1 MKVVRRNRI
10 IYFHLILFLLFH
22 MLGELT
28 TIHDLCSDI
37 WTNIFEYFEAIDL
50 FTIFA
55 SITSAA
61 DQVLYNDFYGICFRA
76 FTLKGPTT
84 EIPAWVHMN
93 RIISMTLYE
102 TTSIKVLVHCS
113 ELRSL
118 KLVGEI
124 NWITSAIKTISQTS
138 TKLSQLTIVTSVVT
152 SLSKTLLPMLSI
164 PSLRRLEIHLD
175 EIVENT
181 EVHSF
186 FASSNSIE
194 QLIFDSG
201 TTINWN
207 EFFKAAAKCISVRLL
222 SIGLIDKNPLPITSF
237 VFNNLR
243 TLSLRLL
250 EAPFSSI
257 IQLLAITKRLV
268 KLKLTGLSNED
279 GFVVNPRWNDL
290 FEYTPTLSQVFVDL
304 SLESYFLHSFM
315 YRSFTI
321 DLLHIFFIAN
331 IGIHDT

>member
-1 MKVVRRNRI
+1 
-10 IYFHLILFLLFH
+10 
-22 MLGELT
+22 
-28 TIHDLCSDI
+28 
-37 WTNIFEYFEAIDL
+37 
-50 FTIFA
+50 
-55 SITSAA
+55 
-61 DQVLYNDFYGICFRA
+61 
-76 FTLKGPTT
+76 
-84 EIPAWVHMN
+84 
-93 RIISMTLYE
+93 MTLYE
-102 TTSIKVLVHCS
+102 TTSIEALAHYS

-164 PSLRRLEIHLD
+164 PSLRRLEIHVD

-186 FASSNSIE
+186 FAPSNSIE

-201 TTINWN
+201 TTIDWN
-207 EFFKAAAKCISVRLL
+207 EFFKAAAKCIPVRLL

-237 VFNNLR
+237 VFHNLR

-268 KLKLTGLSNED
+268 KLKLTGLANDD
-279 GFVVNPRWNDL
+279 GFVVNPRWTDL

-304 SLESYFLHSFM
+304 SLEQANESFDCEEIRTSLLILNLFLLYDGDDADYHSYS
-315 YRSFTI
+315 
-321 DLLHIFFIAN
+321 
-331 IGIHDT
+331 GISKRWWCLRGVVSRQKTVL